1 MGTIKKVLNPWTL
14 SFRILC
20 LVWAL
25 VAAGP
30 VPAQTVPEGSGAGKV
45 WIIPIRGDIEPSM
58 TAFVRREVR
67 KALAGDA
74 AFIVFEIDT
83 FGGRVDS
90 ALQITSFITSIKKAQ
105 TIAWVQNSDESM
117 GVSWS
122 AGALIALACS
132 RIYMAQGTSIGAA
145 APVTVGADG
154 TTDAVGEKTVAAVR
168 SQMAALAERNGHPQ
182 GIALAMVDLD
192 VELWEVSV
200 NGEVKALTFTELE
213 RLEQGAFEGEEP
225 PVERLSVISP
235 QGKLLSLT
243 AGEAC
248 RFGLARGFAD
258 DRAALLAALGVE
270 GPVIES
276 IPSTADSALSFLTS
290 APVQTILIILGIV
303 MLFMEIQAPGF
314 GIPGITAIIAFLTV
328 FGSSALL
335 GRVDSLEIILFLLG
349 IGLLS
354 VEIFILPGFGVAG
367 ISGLVLIGI
376 SLLFSMQDFVI
387 PRFEWEWGLLGRNA
401 VVVSAGL
408 LAAITAIAVIALL
421 GPRIKIFDG
430 LTLKTR
436 ITGTASGP
444 IRSAGPIPGALPG
457 KETDEGEDYGGLLG
471 KTGIAASTLRP
482 SGKVEI
488 GGRFYTVEGDG
499 VFIEPGS
506 PVEVIRVQGN
516 RIVVQEKREEKILRT

>member
-1 MGTIKKVLNPWTL
+1 MGIVERTVNPGVLGL
-14 SFRILC
+14 RILC
-20 LVWAL
+20 LAGALWA
-25 VAAGP
+25 AAFA
-30 VPAQTVPEGSGAGKV
+30 PAAAQPEPVPEGPGSGPV
-45 WIIPIRGDIEPSM
+45 WFIPVRGDIEPSLA
-58 TAFVRREVR
+58 AFVRREVR

-90 ALQITSFITSIKKAQ
+90 ALQITSFIMSIKKAQ
-105 TIAWVQNSDESM
+105 TVAWVQNSDESM

-122 AGALIALACS
+122 AGALIALSCS
-132 RIYMAQGTSIGAA
+132 RIYMARGTSIGAA

-154 TTDAVGEKTVAAVR
+154 TTEATGEKTVAAVR
-168 SQMAALAERNGHPQ
+168 SQMAALAERNGHPP

-192 VELWEVSV
+192 EELWEVSV
-200 NGEVKALTFTELE
+200 NGEIKALTVTELE
-213 RLEQGAFEGEEP
+213 RLEQQPLEGEEP
-225 PVERLSVISP
+225 LPVVERLSVISP

-248 RFGLARGFAD
+248 RLGLARGFAD
-258 DRAALLAALGVE
+258 DRDALIAALGAE

-276 IPSTADSALSFLTS
+276 IPSAADGVLSFLTS
-290 APVQTILIILGIV
+290 APAQALLIILGIV
-303 MLFMEIQAPGF
+303 MLFLEIQTPGF
-314 GIPGITAIIAFLTV
+314 GIPGVTAIIAFLTV

-335 GRVDSLEIILFLLG
+335 GRVESLEIILFLLG

-367 ISGLVLIGI
+367 ISGLILIGI

-387 PRFEWEWGLLGRNA
+387 PRFEWEWDLLGRNA
-401 VVVSAGL
+401 VVVSVGL
-408 LAAITAIAVIALL
+408 LAAITGIAAIALA
-421 GPRIKIFDG
+421 GPRIKIFDR

-436 ITGTASGP
+436 ITGTAGGP
-444 IRSAGPIPGALPG
+444 IHAEDAPSGG
-457 KETDEGEDYGGLLG
+457 EDEGREDYSGLTG

-488 GGRFYTVEGDG
+488 DGRFYTVEGDG
-499 VFIEPGS
+499 MFIEQGRA
-506 PVEVIRVQGN
+506 VEVVRVQGN
-516 RIVVQEKREEKILRT
+516 RIVVKEKSKG